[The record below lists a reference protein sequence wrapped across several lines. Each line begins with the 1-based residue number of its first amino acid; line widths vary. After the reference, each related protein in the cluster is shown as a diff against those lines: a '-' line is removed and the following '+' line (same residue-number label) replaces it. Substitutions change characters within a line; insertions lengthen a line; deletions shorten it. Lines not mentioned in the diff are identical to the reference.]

1 MKNFVPLPYRQV
13 AVRNR
18 VDFPLTE
25 SGLRE
30 NLLGR
35 DAYRRTEFIVLRG
48 DGGCA
53 VARITKARPDDL
65 FSPVIAVE
73 LFASPHECHWSDD
86 AAVDVGNPSQL
97 AAKARALG
105 VDCGETLIVHG
116 KYEHVNF
123 IYRPEPIVIRV
134 VDVIPPEPAKLWTM
148 VNQVLVIAED
158 LPPIELRYD
167 PIDLIAL
174 ARSSP
179 APEYLFPCQASGIDV
194 GAPIHFLDT
203 RPPFADWTMVGCE
216 RCMQMHRNFY
226 AREPGVQVDFC
237 PRTRLALRTTEA
249 LSGSANGRD
258 EPQDLILTK
267 CCLFEMD
274 VELYADTAIVP
285 WGGNLRHVERAL
297 RYLVSRVT
305 GAHPE
310 EPAGGS
316 SPDFRAAVPVA
327 GSHGPAG
334 ASTPAM
340 SATANAL
347 SDGC

>member
-18 VDFPLTE
+18 VDFPLTPD
-25 SGLRE
+25 GLRE

-48 DGGCA
+48 QGECA

-65 FSPVIAVE
+65 FSPVTAVE
-73 LFASPHECHWSDD
+73 LFVPPAECHWADD
-86 AAVDVGNPSQL
+86 PAVDVGNPSQL

-105 VDCGETLIVHG
+105 VGSGETLIVHG

-123 IYRPEPIVIRV
+123 IHRPDPIVIRV

-158 LPPIELRYD
+158 LPPIELRYE

-203 RPPFADWTMVGCE
+203 RPPLAAWTMIGCE

-237 PRTRLALRTTEA
+237 PRTRLAAQAPAVVRASNPEGN
-249 LSGSANGRD
+249 GSA
-258 EPQDLILTK
+258 PAPLDLILTK

-274 VELYADTAIVP
+274 VELSGDTAIVP

-297 RYLVSRVT
+297 RYLVSRVSDASESGTPAT
-305 GAHPE
+305 GAGQVE
-310 EPAGGS
+310 LAAGN
-316 SPDFRAAVPVA
+316 SPDFRTAARE
-327 GSHGPAG
+327 
-334 ASTPAM
+334 
-340 SATANAL
+340 SARELMDA
-347 SDGC
+347 C

>member
-18 VDFPLTE
+18 VDFPLTAD
-25 SGLRE
+25 GLRE

-48 DGGCA
+48 KDECA
-53 VARITKARPDDL
+53 VARITKAQPDDL
-65 FSPVIAVE
+65 FSPVSAVE
-73 LFASPHECHWSDD
+73 LFVPPQECHWADD
-86 AAVDVGNPSQL
+86 SAVDVGNPSQL

-105 VDCGETLIVHG
+105 VGCGETLIVHG

-123 IYRPEPIVIRV
+123 IYRPDPILIRV

-158 LPPIELRYD
+158 LPPIELRYE

-179 APEYLFPCQASGIDV
+179 AAEYLFPCQASGIDV

-203 RPPFADWTMVGCE
+203 RPPLEDWTMIGCE

-226 AREPGVQVDFC
+226 AREPGVQVDSC
-237 PRTRLALRTTEA
+237 PRTHLAQARDGLSASA
-249 LSGSANGRD
+249 LDGNGSAPART
-258 EPQDLILTK
+258 DLILTK

-274 VELYADTAIVP
+274 VEFSGDMAIVP

-297 RYLVSRVT
+297 RYLVARVS
-305 GAHPE
+305 GESGAPAHP
-310 EPAGGS
+310 PRS
-316 SPDFRAAVPVA
+316 VA
-327 GSHGPAG
+327 GPVEPVG
-334 ASTPAM
+334 
-340 SATANAL
+340 ATAHELLDA
-347 SDGC
+347 C

>member
-1 MKNFVPLPYRQV
+1 MKNFVPQPYRQV

-18 VDFPLTE
+18 VDFPLTAD
-25 SGLRE
+25 GLRE

-48 DGGCA
+48 KDECA

-65 FSPVIAVE
+65 FSPVSAVE
-73 LFASPHECHWSDD
+73 LFVPPAECHWADD
-86 AAVDVGNPSQL
+86 PAVDVGNPSQL

-105 VDCGETLIVHG
+105 VGCGETLIVHG

-123 IYRPEPIVIRV
+123 IHRPDPIVIRV

-158 LPPIELRYD
+158 LPPIELRYE

-179 APEYLFPCQASGIDV
+179 AAEYLFPCQASGIDV
-194 GAPIHFLDT
+194 GAPVQFLDT
-203 RPPFADWTMVGCE
+203 RPALEDWTMIGCE

-237 PRTRLALRTTEA
+237 PRTRLASQAAAVLR
-249 LSGSANGRD
+249 GSN
-258 EPQDLILTK
+258 PQAYGSVPARMDLILTK

-274 VELYADTAIVP
+274 VALSGDMAIVP

-297 RYLVSRVT
+297 RYLVSRLSGES
-305 GAHPE
+305 GA
-310 EPAGGS
+310 PATS
-316 SPDFRAAVPVA
+316 AQQAETAR
-327 GSHGPAG
+327 
-334 ASTPAM
+334 
-340 SATANAL
+340 ATAHELMEA
-347 SDGC
+347 C